1 MKKADSMDL
10 RERSTQSTS
19 TGGYWFR
26 TSEAPGTKH
35 FRASN
40 TDLYKTCLDFTHKT
54 IRKEPP
60 ALAGMLPPSDFELRE
75 IWRVPCRMNRS
86 GSGLNLVQAV
96 IDYTGDAN
104 VRTTLYKERGSVA
117 RQAENNLY
125 SIELMARTNPFRTD
139 YSIPVA
145 IAELADVSSLFRFAG
160 KTFSEFVGGS
170 FLNYQFGWLQFV
182 RDLKD
187 IQSAVDLIKSRVREF
202 ESLGKHGGVRRKIW
216 LDQKT
221 LQQIT
226 AAKTVQSTLISVPP
240 TGKARCE
247 LNAKIKV
254 YGTIR
259 WIPKT
264 SFRDVLERL
273 DLTALSVKQ
282 IFDLGERTGDT
293 VWNMIPMSWII
304 DYFFAVSDFLSA
316 LRGQDFIEP
325 KDLCI
330 LREYTH
336 SERIL
341 PDGSTFGSV
350 GVSNGFCNVTIK
362 ARDVWVPV
370 NVPPFQVRL
379 LSKTQLTILGALV
392 ATFVGRIR

>member
-1 MKKADSMDL
+1 MDL
-10 RERSTQSTS
+10 RSRSTESKS

-26 TSEAPGTKH
+26 TSEAPGTQH
-35 FRASN
+35 PRADN
-40 TDLYKTCLDFTHKT
+40 VDLYKTCLDYTHKT
-54 IRKEPP
+54 VRKEPP
-60 ALAGMLPPSDFELRE
+60 ALAGLLPPSDFELKE
-75 IWRVPCRMNRS
+75 IWRIPCRMQRS
-86 GSGLNLVQAV
+86 GTGLNLVQAI

-104 VRTTLYKERGSVA
+104 VRTSLYKTRGSTA
-117 RQAENNLY
+117 RQIENNLY
-125 SIELMARTNPFRTD
+125 SVELMARSNPFRTD

-145 IAELADVSSLFRFAG
+145 IAELADVSSLLRFAG
-160 KTFSEFVGGS
+160 KTFSEFIGGS

-187 IQSAVDLIKSRVREF
+187 IQHAVDIISSRVKEF

-216 LDQKT
+216 LDQQT
-221 LQQIT
+221 LSEVTPSKI
-226 AAKTVQSTLISVPP
+226 VQSTLGIGP
-240 TGKARCE
+240 GRARCE

-264 SFRDVLERL
+264 SFRSTLENL
-273 DLTALSVKQ
+273 DRTKLAIKQ

-293 VWNMIPMSWII
+293 VWNMVPLSWVI
-304 DYFFAVSDFLSA
+304 DYFFAVSDFLAA

-336 SERIL
+336 TERIT

-350 GVSNGFCNVTIK
+350 STVGNGKVSVTIK

-370 NVPPFQVRL
+370 NVPPFQMRL

>member
-1 MKKADSMDL
+1 MEL
-10 RERSTQSTS
+10 RQRSTESTS

-26 TSEAPGTKH
+26 TSEAPGTRH
-35 FRASN
+35 PRAVN
-40 TDLYKTCLDFTHKT
+40 VDLYKTCLDYTKKEV
-54 IRKEPP
+54 RKQPP
-60 ALAGMLPPSDFELRE
+60 ALAGLLPPSDFEVKE

-86 GSGLNLVQAV
+86 GSGLNLVQA
-96 IDYTGDAN
+96 ITDYTGDAN
-104 VRTTLYKERGSVA
+104 VRTTLYKSRGSTA
-117 RQAENNLY
+117 RIAENNLY
-125 SIELMARTNPFRTD
+125 SAELMARTNPFRTD

-145 IAELADVSSLFRFAG
+145 IAELADVSSLLRFAG
-160 KTFSEFVGGS
+160 KTFSEFLGSS
-170 FLNYQFGWLQFV
+170 FLNYQFGWLQFL

-187 IQSAVDLIKSRVREF
+187 IQTAVDLISRRVKEF
-202 ESLGKHGGVRRKIW
+202 ESLGKHGGIRRKIW

-221 LQQIT
+221 LQEIT
-226 AAKTVQSTLISVPP
+226 PAKTIQSTLISVPP

-264 SFRDVLERL
+264 SFSTILKEL
-273 DLTALSVKQ
+273 DLRSLAIKQ

-293 VWNMIPMSWII
+293 VWNMIPLTWVM
-304 DYFFAVSDFLSA
+304 DYFFAVSDFLA
-316 LRGQDFIEP
+316 GLRGQDFIEP

-330 LREYTH
+330 LREYSH
-336 SERIL
+336 SERIQ

-350 GVSNGFCNVTIK
+350 SVGNGKCTVSIK
-362 ARDVWVPV
+362 ARDVWAPV
-370 NVPPFQVRL
+370 NVPPFQIRL
-379 LSKTQLTILGALV
+379 LSKAQLTILGALV